1 MAAMATMYLAMWF
14 QDADAASTRRLA
26 FYLILLIAV
35 AIAGMAIVLLVF
47 ALRAFKMIKE
57 LAATAD
63 ELKGKLLPLLDEATV
78 LAKSGRELLQDAAP
92 KVKIITENLVKT
104 SDTLAETS
112 QLAKA
117 AMQQID
123 TTVIDANLRTQR
135 QIARVDGMVSAALNT
150 ATEVVESI
158 NNGIRV
164 PAQKIAVIATQA
176 KFVAEGL
183 FAKFKAAAENSPFG
197 RRKTPVD
204 TVSEPPVY

>member
-1 MAAMATMYLAMWF
+1 MATMYLAMWF
-14 QDADAASTRRLA
+14 QDSDAASTRRLA

-35 AIAGMAIVLLVF
+35 AIAGMAIVLLIF
-47 ALRAFKMIKE
+47 ALKAFKMIKE
-57 LAATAD
+57 LSATA
-63 ELKGKLLPLLDEATV
+63 EEVKGRLLPLLEEATV
-78 LAKSGRELLQDAAP
+78 LAKSGRELLVDAAP

-104 SDTLAETS
+104 SDTLAQTS

-176 KFVAEGL
+176 KYVAEGL
-183 FAKFKAAAENSPFG
+183 LAKFKAATENSPFG

-204 TVSEPPVY
+204 TVPEPPVY